1 MEENVR
7 IPEAELPSNF
17 VDGEVF
23 GHTDLNKIISILKAG
38 VNANYT
44 DILDII
50 EGRTTVDNAIKLD
63 GASLATS
70 SELTIGAD
78 DAKVPTNGLV
88 YTYLQTIINELN
100 QKIDSMGGSS
110 SREAYTIELQEY
122 SSDAVT
128 EAPADLVSVLEE
140 IRAKYETDKVLPDTN
155 IFWNFNDT
163 NVAHLKMNGV
173 ILDGGSVLML
183 NASTVGVNQGVVS
196 HFIVT
201 FVKLGEG
208 SGQIHFFWGF

>member
-17 VDGEVF
+17 VDGEVV

-38 VNANYT
+38 VNANYA

-50 EGRTTVDNAIKLD
+50 EGTITVDNAVKLD

-100 QKIDSMGGSS
+100 QRIDSMSGSS
-110 SREAYTIELQEY
+110 SSDESYTIELQETD
-122 SSDAVT
+122 SDAVID
-128 EAPADLVSVLEE
+128 APAEVVSVLEE
-140 IRAKYETDKVLPDTN
+140 IKAKYETDRVLPDTN
-155 IFWNFNDT
+155 IFWNFNGPYT
-163 NVAHLKMNGV
+163 AHLKMNSV
-173 ILDGGSVLML
+173 ILNGESVFML
-183 NASTVGVNQGVVS
+183 NASTTGADNGYSSPFV
-196 HFIVT
+196 IT
-201 FVKLGEG
+201 FLNPGEDFW
-208 SGQIHFFWGF
+208 QIHFLR

>member
-17 VDGEVF
+17 VDGEVV

-50 EGRTTVDNAIKLD
+50 EGKTTVDNAIKLA

-70 SELTIGAD
+70 SELTIGTD

-88 YTYLQTIINELN
+88 YTYLQAIINELN
-100 QKIDSMGGSS
+100 QKIDSMSGSS
-110 SREAYTIELQEY
+110 SSGESYTIELQGTD
-122 SSDAVT
+122 SMD
-128 EAPADLVSVLEE
+128 APAEVTSVLEE
-140 IRAKYETDKVLPDTN
+140 IRTKYETDKVLPDTN
-155 IFWNFNDT
+155 IFWNFGGSYMI
-163 NVAHLKMNGV
+163 HLKMNCVMLDNESV
-173 ILDGGSVLML
+173 IMLTAGSTYTDGGGVSVAAISFM
-183 NASTVGVNQGVVS
+183 N
-196 HFIVT
+196 I
-201 FVKLGEG
+201 GEG
-208 SGQIHFFWGF
+208 VWQIQFAMG

>member
-17 VDGEVF
+17 VDGEVV

-50 EGRTTVDNAIKLD
+50 EGTITVDNAIKVD
-63 GASLATS
+63 GASLAKS

-100 QKIDSMGGSS
+100 QRIDSMSGSS
-110 SREAYTIELQEY
+110 SSNEAYNIEIPEGD
-122 SSDAVT
+122 ST
-128 EAPADLVSVLEE
+128 EVPADLAATLDE
-140 IRAKYETDKVLPDTN
+140 IKTKYETDKNIPDTN
-155 IFWNFNDT
+155 VYWTFNSPYKT
-163 NVAHLKMNGV
+163 HLKMNGV
-173 ILDGGSVLML
+173 VLNGETVMMLSASIVIPDGGGISV
-183 NASTVGVNQGVVS
+183 ASIG
-196 HFIVT
+196 
-201 FVKLGEG
+201 
-208 SGQIHFFWGF
+208 FFYDTNDSVWTIKRVMV

>member
-17 VDGEVF
+17 VDGEVV

-50 EGRTTVDNAIKLD
+50 EGKTTVDNAIKLA

-70 SELTIGAD
+70 SELNIGAD

-100 QKIDSMGGSS
+100 QKIDSMSGSS
-110 SREAYTIELQEY
+110 SSSESYTIEIQEEDFY
-122 SSDAVT
+122 GIT
-128 EAPADLVSVLEE
+128 ETNTAILNEIKAKCELEN
-140 IRAKYETDKVLPDTN
+140 VVPD
-155 IFWNFNDT
+155 I
-163 NVAHLKMNGV
+163 NVIV
-173 ILDGGSVLML
+173 PL
-183 NASTVGVNQGVVS
+183 NASETYVLKGTIVHKINGVVS
-196 HFIVT
+196 MISADGCMALHGATPTTLALSFNYIN
-201 FVKLGEG
+201 G
-208 SGQIHFFWGF
+208 SWTLQVAFA

>member
-17 VDGEVF
+17 VDGEVV

-50 EGRTTVDNAIKLD
+50 EGKTTVDNAIKLA

-70 SELTIGAD
+70 SELTIGTD

-88 YTYLQTIINELN
+88 YTYLQAIINELN
-100 QKIDSMGGSS
+100 QKIDSMSGSS
-110 SREAYTIELQEY
+110 SSGESYTIELQET
-122 SSDAVT
+122 SSDT
-128 EAPADLVSVLEE
+128 TIEAPAEVVSVLEE
-140 IRAKYETDKVLPDTN
+140 IKAKYETDKVLPDIN
-155 IFWNFNDT
+155 IFWNFNGPYT
-163 NVAHLKMNGV
+163 AHLKLNGV
-173 ILDGGSVLML
+173 VLKDESVFILTAYEIYADNGYM
-183 NASTVGVNQGVVS
+183 TPFVVS
-196 HFIVT
+196 
-201 FVKLGEG
+201 FVNPGEDFW
-208 SGQIHFFWGF
+208 QISFLRG

>member
-17 VDGEVF
+17 VDGEVV

-63 GASLATS
+63 GASLAPS

-78 DAKVPTNGLV
+78 DDKVPTNGLV
-88 YTYLQTIINELN
+88 YTYLQTIINEIN
-100 QKIDSMGGSS
+100 QKIDSMSGSS
-110 SREAYTIELQEY
+110 SSESYTIELQGTN
-122 SSDAVT
+122 ST
-128 EAPADLVSVLEE
+128 TAPADIAATLDE
-140 IRAKYETDKVLPDTN
+140 IKAKYETDKVIPDTN
-155 IFWNFNDT
+155 IFWNFNGSYIT
-163 NVAHLKMNGV
+163 HLKMNGV
-173 ILDGGSVLML
+173 ILDGETVMML
-183 NASTVGVNQGVVS
+183 SASIVMPDGVDINVASIGFFYNTNDGVWTIQKVM
-196 HFIVT
+196 
-201 FVKLGEG
+201 G
-208 SGQIHFFWGF
+208 

>member
-17 VDGEVF
+17 VDGEVV

-50 EGRTTVDNAIKLD
+50 EGTLTVDNAVKLD
-63 GASLATS
+63 GASLAKS

-100 QKIDSMGGSS
+100 QRIDSMSGSS
-110 SREAYTIELQEY
+110 SSESYTIELQEMD
-122 SSDAVT
+122 SDAIID
-128 EAPADLVSVLEE
+128 APAEVVSVLEE
-140 IRAKYETDKVLPDTN
+140 IKAKYETDKVLPDTN
-155 IFWNFNDT
+155 IFWNFNGSYT
-163 NVAHLKMNGV
+163 AHLKMNGV
-173 ILDGGSVLML
+173 LLNGESVFML
-183 NASTVGVNQGVVS
+183 TAGFTYADSGAGVFGISFAN
-196 HFIVT
+196 
-201 FVKLGEG
+201 LGEDYW
-208 SGQIHFFWGF
+208 QIQFIR

>member
-17 VDGEVF
+17 VDGEVV

-50 EGRTTVDNAIKLD
+50 EGRTTIDNAIKLD

-100 QKIDSMGGSS
+100 QRIDSMSGSS
-110 SREAYTIELQEY
+110 SSESYTIELQGTN
-122 SSDAVT
+122 SMD
-128 EAPADLVSVLEE
+128 APAEVTSVLEE
-140 IRAKYETDKVLPDTN
+140 IRTKYETDKVLPDTN
-155 IFWNFNDT
+155 IFWNFDGSYMI
-163 NVAHLKMNGV
+163 HLKMNCVMLDNESV
-173 ILDGGSVLML
+173 IMLTAGSTYADGGSVSVAAISFM
-183 NASTVGVNQGVVS
+183 N
-196 HFIVT
+196 I
-201 FVKLGEG
+201 GEG
-208 SGQIHFFWGF
+208 VWKIQFAMG

>member
-17 VDGEVF
+17 VDGEVV

-50 EGRTTVDNAIKLD
+50 EGRTTVNNAIKLD
-63 GASLATS
+63 GASLAPS

-100 QKIDSMGGSS
+100 QKIDSMSGSS
-110 SREAYTIELQEY
+110 SSGESYTIILPDGG
-122 SSDAVT
+122 ST
-128 EAPADLVSVLEE
+128 EVSADLVATLNE
-140 IRAKYETDKVLPDTN
+140 IKAKYETDKVIPDTN
-155 IFWNFNDT
+155 IYWTVNGSYK
-163 NVAHLKMNGV
+163 VHLKMNGV
-173 ILDGGSVLML
+173 MLDGETVQLLSASVVMCDGGG
-183 NASTVGVNQGVVS
+183 NINTFAVS
-196 HFIVT
+196 
-201 FVKLGEG
+201 FVYDAFDNIWTMGKTM
-208 SGQIHFFWGF
+208 

>member
-17 VDGEVF
+17 VDGEVV

-50 EGRTTVDNAIKLD
+50 EGRKTVDSAIKLD
-63 GASLATS
+63 GASLAPS

-100 QKIDSMGGSS
+100 QKIDSMSGSS
-110 SREAYTIELQEY
+110 SSESYTIELQEED
-122 SSDAVT
+122 SNVVR
-128 EAPADLVSVLEE
+128 EAPAELVSVLEE
-140 IRAKYETDKVLPDTN
+140 IRTKYETDKVLPDIN
-155 IFWNFNDT
+155 VFWNFNGSYKLHMKL
-163 NVAHLKMNGV
+163 NSVMLN
-173 ILDGGSVLML
+173 GGSILEL
-183 NASTVGVNQGVVS
+183 SASTVDAYNSSMSHFVVS
-196 HFIVT
+196 
-201 FVKLGEG
+201 FVNLGEG
-208 SGQIHFFWGF
+208 SWKIHFAS

>member
-17 VDGEVF
+17 VDGEVV

-38 VNANYT
+38 VNANYA

-63 GASLATS
+63 GASLAKS

-78 DAKVPTNGLV
+78 DTKVPTNGLV

-100 QKIDSMGGSS
+100 QRIDSMSGSS
-110 SREAYTIELQEY
+110 SSESYTIELQGTN
-122 SSDAVT
+122 ST
-128 EAPADLVSVLEE
+128 TAPADIAATLDE
-140 IRAKYETDKVLPDTN
+140 IKAKYETDKVIPDTN
-155 IFWNFNDT
+155 IFWNFNGSYIT
-163 NVAHLKMNGV
+163 HLKMNGV
-173 ILDGGSVLML
+173 TLDGETVMML
-183 NASTVGVNQGVVS
+183 SAS
-196 HFIVT
+196 IVT
-201 FVKLGEG
+201 PDGGGITVASIG
-208 SGQIHFFWGF
+208 FFYNTNDGVWTIQKVMG

>member
-17 VDGEVF
+17 VDGEVV

-50 EGRTTVDNAIKLD
+50 EGRTTVNNAIKLA

-100 QKIDSMGGSS
+100 QKIDSMSGSS
-110 SREAYTIELQEY
+110 SSESYTIELQE
-122 SSDAVT
+122 DDPNVVR
-128 EAPADLVSVLEE
+128 EAPAELVSVLEE
-140 IRAKYETDKVLPDTN
+140 IRTKYETDKVLPDIN
-155 IFWNFNDT
+155 VFWNFNGSYKLHMKL
-163 NVAHLKMNGV
+163 NSAILNGE
-173 ILDGGSVLML
+173 SVHELS
-183 NASTVGVNQGVVS
+183 ASTVDVYNGSMS
-196 HFIVT
+196 HFTVT
-201 FVKLGEG
+201 FVYLGEG
-208 SGQIHFFWGF
+208 SWQIHFGA

>member
-17 VDGEVF
+17 VDGEVI
-23 GHTDLNKIISILKAG
+23 GHNDLNKIISILKAG

-50 EGRTTVDNAIKLD
+50 EGRTTVNNAIKLA

-100 QKIDSMGGSS
+100 QKIDSMSGSS
-110 SREAYTIELQEY
+110 SSESYNITLPDGNSTEL
-122 SSDAVT
+122 SD
-128 EAPADLVSVLEE
+128 DLVATLNE
-140 IRAKYETDKVLPDTN
+140 IKAKYETDKILPDTN
-155 IFWNFNDT
+155 IYWTINGSYKIHF
-163 NVAHLKMNGV
+163 KMNGV
-173 ILDGGSVLML
+173 MLNGDKAYVLSATSVLCDEGGHP
-183 NASTVGVNQGVVS
+183 ATFSVGFTYDNIWTMG
-196 HFIVT
+196 
-201 FVKLGEG
+201 KCM
-208 SGQIHFFWGF
+208 

>member
-17 VDGEVF
+17 VDGEVV
-23 GHTDLNKIISILKAG
+23 GHTDLNKIVSILKAG

-50 EGRTTVDNAIKLD
+50 EGKTIIDNAIKLN

-88 YTYLQTIINELN
+88 YTYLQAIINELN
-100 QKIDSMGGSS
+100 QKIDSMSGSS
-110 SREAYTIELQEY
+110 SSSESYTIDIQEEDFY
-122 SSDAVT
+122 GVT
-128 EAPADLVSVLEE
+128 ETNTAILNE
-140 IRAKYETDKVLPDTN
+140 IKAKYELENVIPDVTVTVPLDETETYVLKSTSILKTN
-155 IFWNFNDT
+155 GEVTMIS
-163 NVAHLKMNGV
+163 VS
-173 ILDGGSVLML
+173 GSMALHGSTLSTLALSFSYVRGSWMIQVVL
-183 NASTVGVNQGVVS
+183 T
-196 HFIVT
+196 
-201 FVKLGEG
+201 
-208 SGQIHFFWGF
+208 

>member
-17 VDGEVF
+17 VDGEVV

-50 EGRTTVDNAIKLD
+50 EGIITVENAVKLD
-63 GASLATS
+63 GASLAKS

-100 QKIDSMGGSS
+100 QRIDSMSGSS
-110 SREAYTIELQEY
+110 SSESYTIELTPDDF
-122 SSDAVT
+122 SGIT
-128 EAPADLVSVLEE
+128 ETNTAILNEIKAKCELEN
-140 IRAKYETDKVLPDTN
+140 VLPDITVIVPLDESETYILKGTSILKTN
-155 IFWNFNDT
+155 
-163 NVAHLKMNGV
+163 
-173 ILDGGSVLML
+173 
-183 NASTVGVNQGVVS
+183 GVVS
-196 HFIVT
+196 MINVDGCSALHGATLSTIVLS
-201 FVKLGEG
+201 FSYVNG
-208 SGQIHFFWGF
+208 SWELQAAGN

>member
-17 VDGEVF
+17 VDGEVV

-50 EGRTTVDNAIKLD
+50 EGIITVENAVKLD
-63 GASLATS
+63 GASLAKS

-100 QKIDSMGGSS
+100 QRIDSMSGSS
-110 SREAYTIELQEY
+110 SSESYTIKLQGTD
-122 SSDAVT
+122 SMD
-128 EAPADLVSVLEE
+128 APADIAATLEE
-140 IRAKYETDKVLPDTN
+140 IRVKYETDKVLPDTN
-155 IFWNFNDT
+155 ILWNFRDDYT
-163 NVAHLKMNGV
+163 AHLKMNGV
-173 ILDGGSVLML
+173 VLNGESVLLLTAGFVYVDGGSALF
-183 NASTVGVNQGVVS
+183 AVS
-196 HFIVT
+196 FAN
-201 FVKLGEG
+201 LGEG
-208 SGQIHFFWGF
+208 LWQIKFINSL